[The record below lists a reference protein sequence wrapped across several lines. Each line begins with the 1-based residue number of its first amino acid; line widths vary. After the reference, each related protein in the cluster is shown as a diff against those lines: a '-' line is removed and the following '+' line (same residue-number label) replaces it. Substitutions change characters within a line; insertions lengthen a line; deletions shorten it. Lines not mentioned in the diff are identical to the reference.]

1 MFISHLIIFLNM
13 SQEMDDEGKLCS
25 MIMEA
30 NKYAR
35 FAAVCDR
42 EGKILCN
49 SRRNNVEHLLTQEE
63 TNESLKRAVQSWHS
77 RDNLTE
83 KLGDGRYAVVG
94 YDNLTRITVPL
105 KNDHLLLV
113 TVEGK
118 KPQYLG
124 DIVNIVDY
132 VQKHPSA
139 A

>member
-1 MFISHLIIFLNM
+1 M
-13 SQEMDDEGKLCS
+13 SQEMDDEGRLCS

-49 SRRNNVEHLLTQEE
+49 SRRNNVDHLLTQEE
-63 TNESLKRAVQSWHS
+63 TNESLKRAVASWHS

-83 KLGDGRYAVVG
+83 KLGNGRYAVVG
-94 YDNLTRITVPL
+94 YDNLTRMTVPL

-118 KPQYLG
+118 KPQYVG
-124 DIVNIVDY
+124 DIVKIVDY

>member
-1 MFISHLIIFLNM
+1 MFISRLIIFSNM

-30 NKYAR
+30 NQYAR

-63 TNESLKRAVQSWHS
+63 TNESLKRAVDSWHS

-83 KLGDGRYAVVG
+83 KLGNGRYAVVG

-105 KNDHLLLV
+105 KNDTCYLL
-113 TVEGK
+113 
-118 KPQYLG
+118 P
-124 DIVNIVDY
+124 
-132 VQKHPSA
+132 
-139 A
+139 

>member
-1 MFISHLIIFLNM
+1 M

-35 FAAVCDR
+35 YAAVCDR
-42 EGKILCN
+42 DGKVLWN
-49 SRRNNVEHLLTQEE
+49 SRRNNVEHLLTEEE
-63 TNESLKRAVQSWHS
+63 TNESLKRAVKSWHS
-77 RDNLTE
+77 REHLAE

-94 YDNLTRITVPL
+94 YNNLTRITIPL

-118 KPQYLG
+118 KPQYVG
-124 DIVNIVDY
+124 DIVKIVAF

>member
-1 MFISHLIIFLNM
+1 
-13 SQEMDDEGKLCS
+13 
-25 MIMEA
+25 MEA
-30 NKYAR
+30 NQYAR

-63 TNESLKRAVQSWHS
+63 TNESLKRAVDSWHS

-83 KLGDGRYAVVG
+83 KLGNGRYAVVG

-118 KPQYLG
+118 KPQFLG
-124 DIVNIVDY
+124 DIVNMVDY
-132 VQKHPSA
+132 VQKHPSDA
-139 A
+139 

>member
-1 MFISHLIIFLNM
+1 MIIFAYM

-30 NKYAR
+30 NQNAR
-35 FAAVCDR
+35 YAAVCDR
-42 EGKILCN
+42 DGKILWN
-49 SRRNNVEHLLTQEE
+49 SRRNNVEHLLTEEE
-63 TNESLKRAVQSWHS
+63 TTESLKRAVDSWHS

-83 KLGDGRYAVVG
+83 KLGSGRYAVVG

-124 DIVNIVDY
+124 DIVKIVDY
-132 VQKHPSA
+132 VKNHPSA

>member
-1 MFISHLIIFLNM
+1 M

-30 NKYAR
+30 NQYAR

-49 SRRNNVEHLLTQEE
+49 SRRNNVDHLLTQEE
-63 TNESLKRAVQSWHS
+63 TNESLKRAVDSWHS
-77 RDNLTE
+77 RDDLTE
-83 KLGDGRYAVVG
+83 KLGGGRYAVVG

>member
-1 MFISHLIIFLNM
+1 M

-35 FAAVCDR
+35 YAAVCDR
-42 EGKILCN
+42 DGKVLWN
-49 SRRNNVEHLLTQEE
+49 SRRNNVKHLLTEEE
-63 TNESLKRAVQSWHS
+63 TNESLKRAVESWHS
-77 RDNLTE
+77 REHLAE

-94 YDNLTRITVPL
+94 YNNLTRITIPL

-118 KPQYLG
+118 KPQYVG
-124 DIVNIVDY
+124 DIVKIVAF

>member
-1 MFISHLIIFLNM
+1 M

-30 NKYAR
+30 NQYAR
-35 FAAVCDR
+35 FAAVCDH

-63 TNESLKRAVQSWHS
+63 TNESLKRAVDSWHS
-77 RDNLTE
+77 RDDLTE
-83 KLGDGRYAVVG
+83 KLGNGRYAVVG

>member
-1 MFISHLIIFLNM
+1 MFISPLIIFPNM

-35 FAAVCDR
+35 YAAVCDR
-42 EGKILCN
+42 DGKVLWN
-49 SRRNNVEHLLTQEE
+49 SRRNNVEHLLTEEE
-63 TNESLKRAVQSWHS
+63 TNESLKRAVKSWHS
-77 RDNLTE
+77 REHLAE

-94 YDNLTRITVPL
+94 YNNLTRITIPL

-118 KPQYLG
+118 KPQYVG
-124 DIVNIVDY
+124 DIVKIVAF

>member
-1 MFISHLIIFLNM
+1 M

-35 FAAVCDR
+35 YAAVCDR

-49 SRRNNVEHLLTQEE
+49 SRRNNVEHLLTEEE
-63 TNESLKRAVQSWHS
+63 TKESLKRAVDSWHS
-77 RDNLTE
+77 REHLTK
-83 KLGDGRYAVVG
+83 KLGNGRYAVVG

-118 KPQYLG
+118 KPQYVG
-124 DIVNIVDY
+124 DIVNIVDF

>member
-1 MFISHLIIFLNM
+1 MFISCPISFPNM

-30 NKYAR
+30 NQYAR

-63 TNESLKRAVQSWHS
+63 TNESLKRAVESWHS

-83 KLGDGRYAVVG
+83 KLGNGRYAVVG

-118 KPQYLG
+118 KPQYVG
-124 DIVNIVDY
+124 DIVKIVDY

>member
-1 MFISHLIIFLNM
+1 MFISTQIIFANM

-25 MIMEA
+25 MVMEA

-35 FAAVCDR
+35 YAAVCDR
-42 EGKILCN
+42 DGEVLWN
-49 SRRNNVEHLLTQEE
+49 SRRNNVEHLLTEEE
-63 TNESLKRAVQSWHS
+63 TNESLKRAVASWHS
-77 RDNLTE
+77 REHLAE
-83 KLGDGRYAVVG
+83 KLGDGRYAIVG

-132 VQKHPSA
+132 VKKHPSA

>member
-1 MFISHLIIFLNM
+1 M
-13 SQEMDDEGKLCS
+13 SQEMDDEGRLCS

-30 NKYAR
+30 NQYAR

-63 TNESLKRAVQSWHS
+63 TNESLKRAVESWHS

-83 KLGDGRYAVVG
+83 KLGNGRYAVVG

-118 KPQYLG
+118 KPQYVG
-124 DIVNIVDY
+124 DIVKIVDF
-132 VQKHPSA
+132 VKKHPSA

>member
-1 MFISHLIIFLNM
+1 MFISHLVIFSNM

-30 NKYAR
+30 NQYAR

-63 TNESLKRAVQSWHS
+63 TNESLKRAVDSWHS
-77 RDNLTE
+77 RDDLTE
-83 KLGDGRYAVVG
+83 KLGNGRYAVVG

-118 KPQYLG
+118 KPQFLG